1 MRNYVFIFFSRYL
14 FHVLKNQIC
23 ALLQLSHL
31 NEDLQRKETKW
42 AAVVTKLQ
50 EQVKLLEKENQHLHQ
65 DNHKLK
71 LRGVSS
77 KVKYSQQSI

>member
-1 MRNYVFIFFSRYL
+1 
-14 FHVLKNQIC
+14 
-23 ALLQLSHL
+23 LSQL

-65 DNHKLK
+65 ENHKLK

-77 KVKYSQQSI
+77 KVSYVKYIHTLSVT